1 MGNPF
6 IFAVRFLKEVN
17 VEMKKVKWPS
27 RNELIEYTVVV
38 LVISAVVGIYLGAL
52 DFAFQEGF
60 GWVLEQFNGGETGG
74 EVPVEESSGEGSA
87 SDPGIQE
94 DPNATAGG
102 EGEGSENEP
111 EGDAT
116 GEESTNAESTNNN

>member
-27 RNELIEYTVVV
+27 KNELIEYTVVV

-60 GWVLEQFNGGETGG
+60 GWVLEQFNGSE
-74 EVPVEESSGEGSA
+74 
-87 SDPGIQE
+87 
-94 DPNATAGG
+94 AGG
-102 EGEGSENEP
+102 EIPIEESGGEGPADDPGVGGENEGAGSENEPENEP

-116 GEESTNAESTNNN
+116 GEESTDAESTNNN

>member
-27 RNELIEYTVVV
+27 KNELIEYTIVV

-52 DFAFQEGF
+52 DFIFNAGF
-60 GWVLEQFNGGETGG
+60 EWVLNQFSGNELPTVT
-74 EVPVEESSGEGSA
+74 EPVDGTTT
-87 SDPGIQE
+87 DPVAPE
-94 DPNATAGG
+94 DPNT
-102 EGEGSENEP
+102 
-111 EGDAT
+111 AT
-116 GEESTNAESTNNN
+116 GEQDNEQATGNENEQSEETTGTEPTNNN